1 MIAGPMSLSDVDT
14 WTLVAG
20 GLVAHADERL
30 EGQEWGHLVA
40 LLEVEDADATLDTW
54 LERLMDA
61 EQLEAAFAKLPP
73 LPAAADRE
81 RVLYRAWQ
89 VALSDGEASEVE
101 ASVHQRVAERLG
113 VPAQQAEAWRAEWS
127 RLAARRAE
135 LAVGIAAWLAN
146 LDGRLDAAEASQFTD
161 LLERAPISVGRRLD
175 LGEQL
180 HAPPDL
186 DDVVAQVVALPED
199 ERLAVLRDLAP
210 MVHASARGEQER
222 AAYLQIARRF
232 QVDEARALALL
243 EA

>member
-1 MIAGPMSLSDVDT
+1 MPLSDLDT

-20 GLVAHADERL
+20 GLVAHADEHM
-30 EGQEWGHLVA
+30 ETQEWEHLVA
-40 LLEVEDADATLDTW
+40 LLEVQPDGPALDEW
-54 LERLMDA
+54 LARLMDA
-61 EQLEAAFAKLPP
+61 QQLETVFAELAP
-73 LPAAADRE
+73 LADPADRE

-101 ASVHQRVAERLG
+101 ASMHQRVADRLG
-113 VPAQQAEAWRAEWS
+113 VAAEQAEAWRAEWS
-127 RLAARRAE
+127 RLASRRAE
-135 LAVGIAAWLAN
+135 LSVGLAAWLAN

-180 HAPPDL
+180 HAPPAL
-186 DDVVAQVVALPED
+186 DDLVTQVAALPMD

-210 MVHASARGEQER
+210 MVHASARGQQER
-222 AAYLQIARRF
+222 AAYLDVARRF
-232 QVDEARALALL
+232 GVDEARAAALL